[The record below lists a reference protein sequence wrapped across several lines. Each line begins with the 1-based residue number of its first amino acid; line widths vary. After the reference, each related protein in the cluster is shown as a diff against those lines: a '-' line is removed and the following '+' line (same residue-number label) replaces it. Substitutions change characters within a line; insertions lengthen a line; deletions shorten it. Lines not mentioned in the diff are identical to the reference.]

1 MYRFGAFIFL
11 LIMSSCESEDYY
23 LSSQPSDPEMDV
35 INDILPSLLPDRV
48 PCELVPM
55 QSESI
60 ENYEKRLAEYDR
72 EIDSIGK
79 KLEIVR
85 TLNPLSEEHLDVLK
99 KYNNANFLEPILNSP
114 NQTRI
119 LNSTHF
125 SPIDGI
131 KIIVVPEGQSNF
143 GGLTDCFTLSHLSI
157 SRVGFNRDST
167 RAQFAFFSDDGSCLG
182 GNSGLITAKLS
193 FGKWVLVKE

>member
-1 MYRFGAFIFL
+1 M
-11 LIMSSCESEDYY
+11 SCESEDHY
-23 LSSQPSDPEMDV
+23 LLPQPSDPEMDV

-48 PCELVPM
+48 PCMLVPM

-72 EIDSIGK
+72 EVDSIGK

-99 KYNNANFLEPILNSP
+99 KYNNANFLAPILNSP

-119 LNSTHF
+119 LNSTDF
-125 SPIDGI
+125 SPIDGV
-131 KIIVVPEGQSNF
+131 KIILVPESQSNF
-143 GGLTDCFTLSHLSI
+143 GGLTDCFTLSHLTI

-167 RAQFAFFSDDGSCLG
+167 RAQFSFFSDDGSCLG
-182 GNSGLITAKLS
+182 GHSGMITAKLS